1 MKHTGVVTA
10 ILIGIFVAS
19 QLIGLAL
26 LAAASAVTLNEDGT
40 TTLSY
45 EDTAL
50 GARPD
55 TVGFGSFAYLI
66 IGIALGTAVLLLL
79 VRFKLVNIWRVWFFI
94 AVTLAMTVAIGALM
108 NAWVAFLVA
117 LGLAYWKIFKP
128 NMLVHNITEV
138 LVYAGIAL
146 LIVPIFDVWYAS
158 LLFIVIAAYDAYAV
172 WRSKHMVR
180 MAEFQTDSKLF
191 AGLTVP
197 YGVEKKSV
205 APKSAKRS
213 TAKQSSMKNAPDGR
227 RIAIL
232 GGGDIAFPLLYAGV
246 IFNSLLVAGMSKVAA
261 YSYSLIIV
269 AGAAIGLTALFL
281 LAKKDKFYPAI
292 PFLAAGC
299 FVAYGVLQ
307 LFV

>member
-1 MKHTGVVTA
+1 
-10 ILIGIFVAS
+10 
-19 QLIGLAL
+19 
-26 LAAASAVTLNEDGT
+26 
-40 TTLSY
+40 
-45 EDTAL
+45 
-50 GARPD
+50 
-55 TVGFGSFAYLI
+55 
-66 IGIALGTAVLLLL
+66 
-79 VRFKLVNIWRVWFFI
+79 VWFFI

-108 NAWVAFLVA
+108 HAWVAFLLA

-158 LLFIVIAAYDAYAV
+158 LLFLVIAAYDAYAV

-197 YGVEKKSV
+197 YGVEKTASNAATKKLLKHN
-205 APKSAKRS
+205 A
-213 TAKQSSMKNAPDGR
+213 AKQSSMKTASDGR

-246 IFNSLLVAGMSKVAA
+246 IFNSLLVAGLSKSAA
-261 YSYSLIIV
+261 YGYSLIIV
-269 AGAAIGLTALFL
+269 AGAAIGLTTLFV

-299 FVAYGVLQ
+299 FAAYGVLQ
-307 LFV
+307 LIL